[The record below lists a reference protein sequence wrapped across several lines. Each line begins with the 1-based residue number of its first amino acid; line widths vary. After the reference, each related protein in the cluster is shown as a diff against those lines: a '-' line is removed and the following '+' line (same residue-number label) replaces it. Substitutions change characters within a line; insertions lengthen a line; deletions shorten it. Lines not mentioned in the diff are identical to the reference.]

1 MPDTVDSI
9 HQAFAEHR
17 ERQRLGPYP
26 RSLRERALRTLN
38 EVELAELGARLK
50 LTSAQLQQ
58 WHRMHG
64 VSKAPAPAK
73 DKASKVTKHAPPKVA
88 AFYEV
93 PAVVPVPLAQQMVE
107 IEVTIELAGGA
118 KMQIKG
124 PFANDFLRTLLVDL
138 KAVAR
143 AA

>member
-1 MPDTVDSI
+1 MTGTVDSI

-38 EVELAELGARLK
+38 EMELAELGARLK
-50 LTSAQLQQ
+50 LTSAQVQQ
-58 WHRMHG
+58 WRAKRG
-64 VSKAPAPAK
+64 ASKASAK
-73 DKASKVTKHAPPKVA
+73 VRNARKKPPVKNT

-93 PAVVPVPLAQQMVE
+93 PAAVITPPTQRTTE

-124 PFANDFLRTLLVDL
+124 PFANDFLRTLLTDL
-138 KAVAR
+138 QAVAR